1 MGERQ
6 CVVFR
11 LEKEEYAIDIM
22 NVKEIGPFNLTTK
35 VPNAP
40 SFVVGVVNYRG
51 QVIPIIDLKKKFNL
65 EETHSQEE
73 KRVIVIG
80 IEDKQVGF
88 VVDEASETIKFDDS
102 EIEPPPEIVMDE
114 TRKYLTGVGKKT
126 DRLIIIIDLH
136 HVLSEDEK
144 KKVVSLDLEQ
154 N

>member
-22 NVKEIGPFNLTTK
+22 NVKEIGPYNLATK

-40 SFVVGVVNYRG
+40 KFVVGVVNYRG
-51 QVIPIIDLKKKFNL
+51 EVIPIVDLKSKFNL
-65 EETHSQEE
+65 KETNSQDE

-80 IEDKQVGF
+80 FEDKKVGF

-102 EIEPPPEIVMDE
+102 EVEPAPEIVVDE
-114 TRKYLTGVGKKT
+114 TRKYITGVGKKT
-126 DRLIIIIDLH
+126 DRLVIIIDLH
-136 HVLSEDEK
+136 KVLSKE
-144 KKVVSLDLEQ
+144 EQ
-154 N
+154 NKIKNLELE